1 MIQYDVFWNKDGIE
15 ASERNVNWIRE
26 VYSYMSPFVS
36 KKPGAAYMN
45 YRDLDIGMNDVNGGK
60 VGATKKKKYFKNNWD
75 RLVKVK
81 TAVDPGNLF
90 RNEQSMHF
98 SIGVIKLM

>member
-60 VGATKKKKYFKNNWD
+60 VGATKKKK
-75 RLVKVK
+75 
-81 TAVDPGNLF
+81 G
-90 RNEQSMHF
+90 
-98 SIGVIKLM
+98 